1 MWIYYVFV
9 LAIVAQGFTA
19 PVTEEHHNRVKRQL
33 LKYDDHNYCVY
44 RVFSTSIN
52 GFILL
57 L

>member
-33 LKYDDHNYCVY
+33 LKYDMIIII
-44 RVFSTSIN
+44 VFIEFFLLSIL
-52 GFILL
+52 FL
-57 L
+57 